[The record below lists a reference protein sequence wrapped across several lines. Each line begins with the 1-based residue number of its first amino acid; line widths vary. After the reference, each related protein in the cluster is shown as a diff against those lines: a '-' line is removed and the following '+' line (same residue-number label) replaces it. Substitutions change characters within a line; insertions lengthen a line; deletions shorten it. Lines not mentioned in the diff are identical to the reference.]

1 MNVKFNSIQWEIN
14 KTQNTER
21 GVVLEQGL
29 KSWLSS
35 LSAVICALLHRE
47 GLEKER
53 KTKITFQSLNAI
65 FYILQSI
72 IAQVI
77 YYSE

>member
-1 MNVKFNSIQWEIN
+1 MNVEFYSILAGESSRWEIN
-14 KTQNTER
+14 KTQNTEK

-35 LSAVICALLHRE
+35 LSAVVCALLHRE

-53 KTKITFQSLNAI
+53 QTDRQRLPFK
-65 FYILQSI
+65 
-72 IAQVI
+72 V
-77 YYSE
+77 